1 MANVVEF
8 YIPNTLQKR
17 VKWTPPE
24 QRGKVIE
31 FYTPAAKKSA

>member
-17 VKWTPPE
+17 VNCPPGTAWE
-24 QRGKVIE
+24 VIE
-31 FYTPAAKKSA
+31 FYTPDAKK